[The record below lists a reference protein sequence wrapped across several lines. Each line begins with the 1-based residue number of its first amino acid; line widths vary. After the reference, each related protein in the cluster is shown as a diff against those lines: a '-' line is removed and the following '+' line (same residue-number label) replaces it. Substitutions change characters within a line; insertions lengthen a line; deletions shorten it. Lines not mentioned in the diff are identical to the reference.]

1 MKYKDLIHA
10 SEDTIEK
17 SELVG
22 LTILVFGAGWCGPCR
37 IMEEPV
43 SEVARANKDIKFV
56 YVDTD
61 VNVNLAMEYGI
72 RSIPTVVSLCDG
84 VQLETKL
91 GALTQK
97 HVVEMVA
104 KLKSEGVPVN
114 NTKDREKE
122 LRKIIKDAQEEL
134 ENLRRGVEW
143 DVACGFIEAGLS
155 SNKEPITVVSVET
168 GQSYHGYEGIGII
181 YTLHSLDRSK
191 SRYKVK

>member
-84 VQLETKL
+84 VQLETKV
-91 GALTQK
+91 GAVTQE
-97 HVVEMVA
+97 HVVEMIV
-104 KLKSEGVPVN
+104 KLKEKGSSMGSN
-114 NTKDREKE
+114 KDREKE
-122 LRKIIKDAQEEL
+122 LKKIIKDAQEEL
-134 ENLRRGVEW
+134 DTLRKGVEW
-143 DVACGFIEAGLS
+143 EVACGFILDGLD
-155 SNKEPITVVSVET
+155 NKKEVTVISVT
-168 GQSYHGYEGIGII
+168 SGQSYHGYEGIGIL
-181 YTLHSLDRSK
+181 YTLHEFKKQK
-191 SRYKVK
+191 SRYRVK